1 MAERQNGPSGNQPM
15 SMRFDLFDLQLFIH
29 VTETHSLT
37 RGAEKSCISLA
48 AASARIKQMEESIG
62 TKLLL
67 RSAQG
72 TTETEAGKALL
83 YHARRVMQ
91 QIEHLRCDMQ
101 DYAKGV
107 VGHVRIFANTTS
119 ITEYLPEALAG
130 FLAAHPGVGV
140 DLREC
145 LSEDIVRAV
154 VAGEADIG
162 IVAGDVRTDDL
173 VVRPYGRNQL
183 VAVTSSRH
191 PLATREAVGFGEL
204 LVEHHVSLQAHS
216 AIHAFL
222 SRTAES
228 IGGQYRPRVQV
239 GSFEAMC
246 RMIEAGVG
254 VGVLPLSSARRH
266 ARSMDIRVIPLSEP
280 WAERR
285 LELVA
290 RNPQA
295 LPVFA
300 RELFEHL
307 AASRR

>member
-1 MAERQNGPSGNQPM
+1 M

-29 VTETHSLT
+29 VTETRSLT

-48 AASARIKQMEESIG
+48 AASARIKQMEKSIG

-83 YHARRVMQ
+83 YHARRVVQ

-119 ITEYLPEALAG
+119 ITEYLPEALSG

-183 VAVTSSRH
+183 VAVTAATH
-191 PLATREAVGFGEL
+191 PLAIRETLAFGEL
-204 LVEHHVSLQAHS
+204 LVEHHVGLQAHS

-222 SRTAES
+222 SRMAES
-228 IGGQYRPRVQV
+228 VGGKYRPRIQV
-239 GSFEAMC
+239 GSFEAVC

-285 LELVA
+285 LELVT
-290 RNPQA
+290 RNPDA

-307 AASRR
+307 AESRR